1 MDILDIAR
9 KNQQK
14 AWEIIK
20 KINVIPIWE
29 GIGAQINLVGS
40 LRTGL
45 LMKHRD
51 IDFHIYTPSLNLAD
65 SFRAMARLA
74 ENTSVKKI
82 ECVNLLHTIEE
93 CIEWHAWYQ
102 DSDNTLWQFD
112 MIHIR
117 KGSRYDGY
125 FEKVAERISSV
136 LTDETKRAILQLK
149 NETPESEKIM
159 GIEYYQAVIRDGVRT
174 YAGFEE
180 WRKKHPVAGVLEW
193 MTHSLFAISL
203 LHSPFWMRCNISVS
217 RLVRGLGT

>member
-1 MDILDIAR
+1 MDILDVAR
-9 KNQQK
+9 RNQQK
-14 AWEIIK
+14 AWEIIEK
-20 KINVIPIWE
+20 VNVIPIWE
-29 GIGAQINLVGS
+29 SIGAQVNLVGS
-40 LRTGL
+40 LRMGL

-51 IDFHIYTPSLNLAD
+51 IDFHIYTSSLSLAD
-65 SFRAMARLA
+65 SFRAMAKLA

-82 ECVNLLHTIEE
+82 ECVNLLHTVEA
-93 CIEWHAWYQ
+93 CVEWHAWYQ
-102 DSDNTLWQFD
+102 DSENALWQID

-136 LTDETKRAILQLK
+136 LTDETKRTILQLK

-180 WRKKHPVAGVLEW
+180 WRKEHPVGGVLEW
-193 MTHSLFAISL
+193 M
-203 LHSPFWMRCNISVS
+203 P
-217 RLVRGLGT
+217 

>member
-117 KGSRYDGY
+117 KGSRY
-125 FEKVAERISSV
+125 
-136 LTDETKRAILQLK
+136 
-149 NETPESEKIM
+149 ESEKIM

-193 MTHSLFAISL
+193 M
-203 LHSPFWMRCNISVS
+203 P
-217 RLVRGLGT
+217 

>member
-1 MDILDIAR
+1 MDILDIAKR
-9 KNQQK
+9 NQQK
-14 AWEIIK
+14 AWEIIEK
-20 KINVIPIWE
+20 TKIISIWE
-29 GIGAQINLVGS
+29 GAGAQINLVGS

-51 IDFHIYTPSLNLAD
+51 IDFHIYTSPLNLTD
-65 SFRAMARLA
+65 SFRAMAKLA

-93 CIEWHAWYQ
+93 CIEWHTWYQ
-102 DSDNTLWQFD
+102 GSDNSFWQID

-136 LTDETKRAILQLK
+136 LTDETKRTILQLK

-159 GIEYYQAVIRDGVRT
+159 GVEYYQAVIRDGVRT
-174 YAGFEE
+174 YIEFEE
-180 WRKKHPVAGVLEW
+180 WRKDHPVAGVLEW
-193 MTHSLFAISL
+193 M
-203 LHSPFWMRCNISVS
+203 P
-217 RLVRGLGT
+217 